1 MKTQEEI
8 LQELKETF
16 FERHP
21 NTLNENVTNEDY
33 ITPEQFKT
41 EWKNI
46 IREIYEAI
54 TNERKSQLTSSN
66 EHFE

>member
-21 NTLNENVTNEDY
+21 NTLNENVTSEDY
-33 ITPEQFKT
+33 ITPEQFKA
-41 EWKNI
+41 EWKNL
-46 IREIYEAI
+46 IREKYEAI
-54 TNERKSQLTSSN
+54 VKERNSQLTSSN
-66 EHFE
+66 EYFE